1 MAKVV
6 PNANQNMNNK
16 GFLDNY
22 FKLTEKGTTVKTE
35 VLAGITT
42 FVTMAYILF
51 VVPNMLS
58 SSGMPAQSA
67 MAATVLATAFATIL
81 MGLYANFPIAVA
93 PGLGLSA
100 FFAFTVCGS
109 MGLSWQTGLGAVFIS
124 GIVFLILTVTKIRQL
139 IIDSVPQVLKVS
151 IGVGIGL
158 FIAFIG
164 FKNAGVIVANES
176 TFVGLGNMRDAGV
189 LLTLFG
195 LIFCAWLMARGVKGA
210 LLIGIAVSTI
220 LAMILGITKVPT
232 GIHDIFNV
240 VPPIPVDTFLKL
252 DIGGAVKYGL
262 VSVIFSITMVD
273 LFDNIGTLI
282 GVSRKAGLVDKDD
295 KLVGMDKALLAD
307 SIGAIAASFL
317 GTCTVTSYVESASGV
332 AEGGK
337 TGLTAVTTGLLFLVS
352 LFFAPLALLIPTQAT
367 APVLIIVGVLMIS
380 EVTHIKF
387 DDFTEALPAF
397 LTIILMPLTF
407 SIAQGLSFGFISY
420 TAIKMLTGRFKEIH
434 PVMYVLTAFFI
445 IHFIVG

>member
-1 MAKVV
+1 MEK
-6 PNANQNMNNK
+6 K
-16 GFLDNY
+16 GVLDNY

-35 VLAGITT
+35 ILAGATT

-51 VVPNMLS
+51 VVPNFLTAA
-58 SSGMPAQSA
+58 GMPPHSA
-67 MAATVLATAFATIL
+67 LAATVLSTAFATLL
-81 MGLYANFPIAVA
+81 MGFLANFPIAVA

-100 FFAFTVCGS
+100 FFAYTVCGS

-124 GIVFLILTVTKIRQL
+124 GVVFLILTVTKVRQL
-139 IIDSVPQVLKVS
+139 IIDAVPPVLKSS

-164 FKNAGVIVANES
+164 FKNAGVIVANQA
-176 TFVGLGNMRDAGV
+176 TYVGLGNMRDPGV

-195 LIFCAWLMARGVKGA
+195 LILCALLMAKNVKGA
-210 LLIGIAVSTI
+210 LLIGIAVTTI
-220 LAMILGITKVPT
+220 IAMIFGIAKAPT
-232 GIHDIFNV
+232 GISDIVNFI
-240 VPPIPVDTFLKL
+240 PPIPTDTFMQL
-252 DIGGAVKYGL
+252 DIMGAVRYGL
-262 VSVIFSITMVD
+262 ISVIFSITMVD

-282 GVSRKAGLVDKDD
+282 GVARKAGLVDKDG
-295 KLVGMDKALLAD
+295 KLIGMDKALFSD
-307 SIGAIAASFL
+307 SIGAIVGSLL

-332 AEGGK
+332 AAGGK
-337 TGLTAVTTGLLFLVS
+337 TGLTAVTTGILFLVS

-380 EVTHIKF
+380 EVTQINF
-387 DDFTEALPAF
+387 EDFTEALPAF

-420 TAIKMLTGRFKEIH
+420 TLIKILTGKFKEIH
-434 PVMYVLTAFFI
+434 PVMYILTVFFI
-445 IHFIVG
+445 IHFLIG

>member
-1 MAKVV
+1 MEK
-6 PNANQNMNNK
+6 K
-16 GFLDNY
+16 GFLDSY
-22 FKLTEKGTTVKTE
+22 FKLTEKGTTVRTE
-35 VLAGITT
+35 ILAGATT

-51 VVPNMLS
+51 VVPNFLTAA
-58 SSGMPAQSA
+58 GMPAQSA
-67 MAATVLATAFATIL
+67 MAATVLATAFATLL
-81 MGLYANFPIAVA
+81 MGLFANFPIAVA

-124 GIVFLILTVTKIRQL
+124 GVVFLILTVTRVRQL
-139 IIDSVPQVLKVS
+139 IIDAVPSVLKSS

-176 TFVGLGNMRDAGV
+176 TYVGLGNMRDPGV

-195 LIFCAWLMARGVKGA
+195 LILCALLMARNVKGA
-210 LLIGIAVSTI
+210 LLIGIAVTTI
-220 LAMILGITKVPT
+220 LAMVLGIAKAPT
-232 GIHDIFNV
+232 GIHDIFNI
-240 VPPIPVDTFLKL
+240 VPPIPTDTFLHL
-252 DIGGAVKYGL
+252 DIAGAVKYGL
-262 VSVIFSITMVD
+262 ISVIFSITMVD

-282 GVSRKAGLVDKDD
+282 GVARKAGLVDKDGR
-295 KLVGMDKALLAD
+295 LVGMDKALLAD
-307 SIGAIAASFL
+307 SIGAIVGSLL

-332 AEGGK
+332 AAGGK

-367 APVLIIVGVLMIS
+367 APVLVIVGVLMIS
-380 EVTHIKF
+380 EVTQVNF
-387 DDFTEALPAF
+387 EDFTEALPAF

-420 TAIKMLTGRFKEIH
+420 TLIKILTGKFKEIH
-434 PVMYVLTAFFI
+434 PVMYILTVFFI